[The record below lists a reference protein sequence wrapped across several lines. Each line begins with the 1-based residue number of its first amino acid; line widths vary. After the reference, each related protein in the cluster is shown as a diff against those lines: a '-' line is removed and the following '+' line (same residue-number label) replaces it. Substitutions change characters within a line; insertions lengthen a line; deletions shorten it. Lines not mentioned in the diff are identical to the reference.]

1 MAQLKMEAPHKL
13 GKDEAAAR
21 LKQQLDKRRDEFQQ
35 HVKNLETNWSGEE
48 LAFSFSAVGFQV
60 GGTLAVDD
68 DRVQVNAQIPL
79 PALMFKG
86 KIEEMFQ
93 QQMGLL
99 LT

>member
-1 MAQLKMEAPHKL
+1 M
-13 GKDEAAAR
+13 
-21 LKQQLDKRRDEFQQ
+21 
-35 HVKNLETNWSGEE
+35 
-48 LAFSFSAVGFQV
+48 
-60 GGTLAVDD
+60 AVDD
-68 DRVQVNAQIPL
+68 YRVKVNAQIPL